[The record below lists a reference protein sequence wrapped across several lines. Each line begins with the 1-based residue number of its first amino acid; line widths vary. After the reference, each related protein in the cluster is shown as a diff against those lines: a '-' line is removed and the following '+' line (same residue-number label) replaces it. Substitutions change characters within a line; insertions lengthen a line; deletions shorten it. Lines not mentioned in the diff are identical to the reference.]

1 MFRVFIDSGRTNGVS
16 TRLTERR
23 ASQSAIEAQ
32 GGWVG
37 VSVVNKA
44 RWKKSEL
51 VKKKKMR
58 PETFKR
64 SFHVLYRQF
73 NTLNSVAAYLYNVYI
88 FLRLFMCVFSYLS
101 MEIYQDQ

>member
-51 VKKKKMR
+51 VKKKNEAR
-58 PETFKR
+58 D
-64 SFHVLYRQF
+64 
-73 NTLNSVAAYLYNVYI
+73 I
-88 FLRLFMCVFSYLS
+88 
-101 MEIYQDQ
+101 

>member
-1 MFRVFIDSGRTNGVS
+1 MGGSKRCQQGEMEEVRTG
-16 TRLTERR
+16 
-23 ASQSAIEAQ
+23 
-32 GGWVG
+32 
-37 VSVVNKA
+37 K
-44 RWKKSEL
+44 
-51 VKKKKMR
+51 KKKKMR

-101 MEIYQDQ
+101 MEIYQDK